1 MVHEQGRESR
11 EGGTVSPFKDKTYN
25 FTSASSDWPEL
36 SQTNTTSLQGGW
48 TIKELFNLGDPVTR

>member
-1 MVHEQGRESR
+1 MSR
-11 EGGTVSPFKDKTYN
+11 AGKAEKEVQFPPFKDKTYN